1 MGTLHKALVNKIAA
15 EPEKQKLD
23 RQNISLKR
31 PTFDRV
37 RTLCSELTD
46 EVGRNIYA
54 DDVINLLF
62 DFYET
67 HGACK
72 KK

>member
-1 MGTLHKALVNKIAA
+1 MGTLHKALVSKIAA
-15 EPEKQKLD
+15 EPEKKKID
-23 RQNISLKR
+23 RQNVSLKR

-37 RTLCSELTD
+37 RTLSVELSD

-67 HGACK
+67 HSASK